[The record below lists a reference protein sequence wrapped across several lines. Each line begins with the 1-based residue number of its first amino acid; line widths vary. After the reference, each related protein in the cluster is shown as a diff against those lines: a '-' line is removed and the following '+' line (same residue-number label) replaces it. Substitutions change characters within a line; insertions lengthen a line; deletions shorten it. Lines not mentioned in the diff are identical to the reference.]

1 MAFPMTFI
9 IRSIA
14 QRSSA
19 EAIRAANHKPCVL
32 RTRRERKAPCFTY
45 SDALT
50 VYSFCPPEVW
60 NLADG
65 WLDRLAERK

>member
-1 MAFPMTFI
+1 MAFPMTFT

-19 EAIRAANHKPCVL
+19 EAIRAAN
-32 RTRRERKAPCFTY
+32 RKPCFTY

-50 VYSFCPPEVW
+50 VYSLCPPEVW
-60 NLADG
+60 NLADS